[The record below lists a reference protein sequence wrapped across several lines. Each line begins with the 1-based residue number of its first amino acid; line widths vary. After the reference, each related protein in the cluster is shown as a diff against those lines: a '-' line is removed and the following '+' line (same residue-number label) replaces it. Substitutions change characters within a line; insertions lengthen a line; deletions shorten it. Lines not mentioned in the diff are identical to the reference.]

1 MNTLLLADGLA
12 ADNVILGCTASLL
25 VLSGVKPER
34 KIMNLFVLSVVNDLY
49 VATLSPTINTL

>member
-12 ADNVILGCTASLL
+12 ADNAILGCTASVL

-34 KIMNLFVLSVVNDLY
+34 KTMILNLYVLSVVNNLY
-49 VATLSPTINTL
+49 KHFMSMRN